1 MGILRRLLALLV
13 WVVATVLM
21 LVAVILCV
29 TLVLLPLG
37 LPLMGAA
44 MRLYGYGVK
53 LMLPRLP
60 TGSDVADSASR
71 SWRHLRKRTRKSAPA
86 KKTRRGM
93 RKARKQLALP
103 GAP

>member
-1 MGILRRLLALLV
+1 MRVLRRLLALVV
-13 WVVATVLM
+13 WVVATLLT

-44 MRLYGYGVK
+44 MRMYGYGVK

-60 TGSDVADSASR
+60 TGSDVADSAGR
-71 SWRHLRKRTRKSAPA
+71 SWRHLRRKTRKSAAA

-93 RKARKQLALP
+93 RSARKRLAH
-103 GAP
+103 